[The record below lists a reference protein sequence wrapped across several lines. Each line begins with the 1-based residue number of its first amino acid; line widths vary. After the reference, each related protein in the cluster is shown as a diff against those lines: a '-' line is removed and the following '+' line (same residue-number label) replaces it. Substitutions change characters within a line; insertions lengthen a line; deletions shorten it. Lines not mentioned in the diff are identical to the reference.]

1 MVGGHGGSGS
11 GGSGSDGRGSGGR
24 GSGGGVGGCRN
35 LIDDGG
41 VRIGQVYNRTL

>member
-1 MVGGHGGSGS
+1 MAGGHGGH
-11 GGSGSDGRGSGGR
+11 GGHGGR
-24 GSGGGVGGCRN
+24 GSGGGTGGCRN